1 MADILID
8 IVAFIVIT
16 AIKGKIH
23 DKISEID
30 LSFLLAVERLG
41 FFKMYFTTMT
51 VDVENIDFQ
60 KLQFLLHYSY
70 FANNAVRVYQITSYT
85 KASKLIFFGR
95 KMRSELQSTVVTFE
109 RKAAR
114 ALASYNKYRKEFEYF
129 SDDMSKL
136 VYMHGSFL
144 KYVRNAEDTINK

>member
-1 MADILID
+1 MADILIGL
-8 IVAFIVIT
+8 VAFIVIT

-30 LSFLLAVERLG
+30 LSFLLAVDRLL

-70 FANNAVRVYQITSYT
+70 FANHAVKSDQITSYT
-85 KASKLIFFGR
+85 QASKLIFFGR
-95 KMRSELQSTVVTFE
+95 KMRS
-109 RKAAR
+109 
-114 ALASYNKYRKEFEYF
+114 
-129 SDDMSKL
+129 
-136 VYMHGSFL
+136 
-144 KYVRNAEDTINK
+144 

>member
-1 MADILID
+1 MADILIG

-30 LSFLLAVERLG
+30 LSFLLAVDRLL

-60 KLQFLLHYSY
+60 KLQFLPHYSY
-70 FANNAVRVYQITSYT
+70 FANNAVRVDQITSYT
-85 KASKLIFFGR
+85 KASKLIFFRR
-95 KMRSELQSTVVTFE
+95 KMRS
-109 RKAAR
+109 
-114 ALASYNKYRKEFEYF
+114 
-129 SDDMSKL
+129 
-136 VYMHGSFL
+136 
-144 KYVRNAEDTINK
+144 